1 MGAANIGKTLY
12 FGASDG
18 THGVELWRSDGNYR
32 RTRLVKDIDRTPD
45 ASGLCCGMTKL
56 DGTLLF
62 GAHDAGIHGGELWTS
77 DGTARGTRIVKT
89 IYPGGPYLFCCTG
102 LAKLDGA
109 AYFSA
114 GGGGGPTGEELWR
127 TDGTGAG
134 TRLVKDIYPGTEGSW
149 PAEIT
154 VLGGKLLFRAT
165 DGGPYDY
172 ALWESDGTA
181 AGTKLV
187 Q

>member
-1 MGAANIGKTLY
+1 M
-12 FGASDG
+12 
-18 THGVELWRSDGNYR
+18 
-32 RTRLVKDIDRTPD
+32 
-45 ASGLCCGMTKL
+45 
-56 DGTLLF
+56 
-62 GAHDAGIHGGELWTS
+62 
-77 DGTARGTRIVKT
+77 KT

-187 Q
+187 QDSSGGPMASLPFELTKVRR